1 MILLKANSELNHIF
15 SRMLKTMDVNVVW
28 TGNIVVLNN
37 FLILSGKVR
46 SLIFNFDNRK
56 IITNVIELPD
66 KEEDM
71 DPVADN
77 QTLTNVL
84 NMTLYAFGKWGAIR
98 GLKVDKDYSQL
109 NALFY
114 AILKDMR
121 IIPGYRDDNFR
132 FYRDNIQMT
141 FEEVVQAAREEGKR
155 KPQEEV
161 KEEKQ
166 EEEKEEKGL
175 GLWHNV
181 RWSLTKSSFHK
192 SEISAYE
199 RKASR
204 IGNNFYINGYQCPEC
219 ARKLYMAIYPQGK
232 EFPVETEE
240 GRVYLARSYTCDNCN
255 LFYTPRPG
263 RLLREGENYV
273 MKFGGDRD
281 AYEDYRELLGRNA
294 ERTSNCNFNEFASKR
309 GKHAMPPIEEVCADM
324 EHMSE
329 EELHDIEEKID
340 ENFFPIMQ
348 AELFREKIQEL
359 LKARKEAK
367 EGKKKKQEAA
377 PAGNQPEG
385 SGADTAGKSAHGA
398 DPESVGKSVKG
409 SGAKD
414 PGESAE
420 GSDAELA
427 GKSALGMRTDSMGK
441 SVKGT
446 EAESAG
452 KSAQGVGAESAGKS
466 AKNLGAESAGK
477 SAEDS
482 GADYAGRT
490 SDSSGKE
497 VPGESAQGLAAESSL
512 QNSAA
517 ESAGNPL
524 QDSEA
529 GGQQPGHFG
538 GEASGKS
545 EKKKGFFGRRNA
557 KEKPGRGDFAN
568 ETSGKE
574 AGLLN
579 EVQDTGK
586 ALGTDPKDPNGIEAE
601 LEAEFAE
608 SNGTM
613 SIKEKY
619 DARMRKLDR
628 MSMWQLRR
636 LREQV
641 RDDERLDWVDKEKY
655 EKLLRQAVYQK
666 GAEEVRKKAE
676 YAMTQSYAVI
686 KRVMEEIAQAECPE
700 LIKKEMLEALEEVK
714 KKRGQEEAA
723 ELIARVPETMTRSQ
737 YHIFREKLNQYD
749 GEDVSVYN
757 EVLEGARRLTEKREI
772 AGMLKRAAGADRRGL
787 IQMLTKLREDGFLPE
802 QAEPAIKE
810 IEGRVMEMD
819 QKVIDKIC
827 PNIPLMS
834 FDDAASAYEKIE
846 GGVFL
851 PEIKT
856 NTLEMID
863 KRLTKLKMD
872 ECGLLVEKLRDALS
886 AKITDADRLHFYEPR
901 KVMRGDWAPREAELA
916 ARALNTY
923 AQERD
928 RYEYPILICD
938 SSAKKNGRE
947 GFILTPDHIF
957 YNSMFSSEMIPIRSI
972 TGIEGNTGLLSKG
985 IYVKRGNGKKTKI
998 PGGISSKELKEFG
1011 EILEE
1016 FVSYLQEKPE
1026 SRSIAYLSKEK
1037 HDVKCCYRCGYTYRG
1052 GNTCPKCGNQANQ

>member
-1 MILLKANSELNHIF
+1 MILLKANSELNNIF

-56 IITNVIELPD
+56 IMTNVIELPD

-71 DPVADN
+71 EPVGEN

-84 NMTLYAFGKWGAIR
+84 NMTLYAFGKWGSIR

-114 AILKDMR
+114 AILKDMK

-132 FYRDNIQMT
+132 FYKDNIQMT
-141 FEEVVQAAREEGKR
+141 FEEVVKAAMEEGKR
-155 KPQEEV
+155 KPQEV

-166 EEEKEEKGL
+166 EEEPEEKGL
-175 GLWHNV
+175 GLWHKV
-181 RWSLTKSSFHK
+181 RWSLTKATFHK

-204 IGNNFYINGYQCPEC
+204 VGNNFYINGYQCPEC
-219 ARKLYMAIYPQGK
+219 ARKLYMAIYLQGK
-232 EFPVETEE
+232 EFPIETEE
-240 GRVYLARSYTCDNCN
+240 GGVYLARSYTCDNCN

-263 RLLREGENYV
+263 KLLREGDNYT

-281 AYEDYRELLGRNA
+281 AYEDYRELLGRDA
-294 ERTSNCNFNEFASKR
+294 ERTSNCNFNEFASQR
-309 GKHAMPPIEEVCADM
+309 GKHAMPPIEEACADM

-329 EELHDIEEKID
+329 EELHNIEEKID
-340 ENFFPIMQ
+340 ENFFPLMQ
-348 AELFREKIQEL
+348 AEPFREKIQEL
-359 LKARKEAK
+359 LKARKEAQ
-367 EGKKKKQEAA
+367 EEKKKKKK
-377 PAGNQPEG
+377 PEQ
-385 SGADTAGKSAHGA
+385 
-398 DPESVGKSVKG
+398 
-409 SGAKD
+409 
-414 PGESAE
+414 
-420 GSDAELA
+420 
-427 GKSALGMRTDSMGK
+427 
-441 SVKGT
+441 
-446 EAESAG
+446 EAESS
-452 KSAQGVGAESAGKS
+452 KAEG
-466 AKNLGAESAGK
+466 
-477 SAEDS
+477 
-482 GADYAGRT
+482 
-490 SDSSGKE
+490 
-497 VPGESAQGLAAESSL
+497 AAET
-512 QNSAA
+512 A
-517 ESAGNPL
+517 EK
-524 QDSEA
+524 DSEVKSQGQAMQHSETPMDHSGLESSEQPQSPNKDWDRPQEDGRKSFGHTEA
-529 GGQQPGHFG
+529 GAQ
-538 GEASGKS
+538 ASGDDTDALGKP
-545 EKKKGFFGRRNA
+545 EKKKGFFGKRNT
-557 KEKPGRGDFAN
+557 KEKPERDVPEKDMDASLKGA
-568 ETSGKE
+568 GK
-574 AGLLN
+574 
-579 EVQDTGK
+579 QD
-586 ALGTDPKDPNGIEAE
+586 DPRDPNGIEAE

-608 SNGTM
+608 SNG
-613 SIKEKY
+613 SLSVKEKY

-641 RDDERLDWVDKEKY
+641 KDDERLDWVDKEKY
-655 EKLLRQAVYQK
+655 EKLLRQAAYQK

-686 KRVMEEIAQAECPE
+686 KRVMDEINQSECPE
-700 LIKKEMLEALEEVK
+700 LIKKEMLEALGEVK

-723 ELIARVPETMTRSQ
+723 DLIARVPENMTRSQ
-737 YHIFREKLNQYD
+737 YRTFRDKLNQYD
-749 GEDVSVYN
+749 GEDISVYN
-757 EVLEGARRLTEKREI
+757 EVLEGTRRLTEKREI

-787 IQMLTKLREDGFLPE
+787 MQMLTKLREDGFLPE
-802 QAEPAIKE
+802 QAEPAIRE
-810 IEGRVMEMD
+810 IEGRVMAMD
-819 QKVIDKIC
+819 QKVIDKMC

-834 FDDAASAYEKIE
+834 FDEAASAYEKIE

-872 ECGLLVEKLRDALS
+872 ECGLLVEKLKDALS
-886 AKITDADRLHFYEPR
+886 GRISDTERLHFYEVR
-901 KVMRGDWAPREAELA
+901 KIMRGDWAPREAELA

-928 RYEYPILICD
+928 RYEFPILICD
-938 SSAKKNGRE
+938 ASAKKNGRD
-947 GFILTPDHIF
+947 GFILTPEHIF
-957 YNSMFSSEMIPIRSI
+957 YNSMFSSEMIPIRSV

-1011 EILEE
+1011 EVLGE

>member
-1 MILLKANSELNHIF
+1 MILLKANSELTNIF

-71 DPVADN
+71 EPVADN
-77 QTLTNVL
+77 QTLANVL
-84 NMTLYAFGKWGAIR
+84 NMTLYAFGKWGSIR

-141 FEEVVQAAREEGKR
+141 FEEVVQAAMEEGKR
-155 KPQEEV
+155 KPQEAT
-161 KEEKQ
+161 EEKQ
-166 EEEKEEKGL
+166 EEEPEEKGL

-181 RWSLTKSSFHK
+181 RWSLTKATFHK

-204 IGNNFYINGYQCPEC
+204 VGNNFYINGYQCPEC

-232 EFPVETEE
+232 EFPIETEE

-263 RLLREGENYV
+263 RLLREGDNYS

-281 AYEDYRELLGRNA
+281 AYEDYLELLGRNA
-294 ERTSNCNFNEFASKR
+294 ERTSNCNFNEFASQR
-309 GKHAMPPIEEVCADM
+309 GKHAMPPIEEACADM

-329 EELHDIEEKID
+329 EELHNIEEKID
-340 ENFFPIMQ
+340 ENFFPLMQ
-348 AELFREKIQEL
+348 AEPYREKIQEL
-359 LKARKEAK
+359 LKAKKEDK
-367 EGKKKKQEAA
+367 EEKKKTKKPEQET
-377 PAGNQPEG
+377 ELV
-385 SGADTAGKSAHGA
+385 KS
-398 DPESVGKSVKG
+398 
-409 SGAKD
+409 
-414 PGESAE
+414 
-420 GSDAELA
+420 
-427 GKSALGMRTDSMGK
+427 DSPQ
-441 SVKGT
+441 
-446 EAESAG
+446 EESAG
-452 KSAQGVGAESAGKS
+452 NSAKDSGAESTGQT
-466 AKNLGAESAGK
+466 
-477 SAEDS
+477 
-482 GADYAGRT
+482 YQH
-490 SDSSGKE
+490 SD
-497 VPGESAQGLAAESSL
+497 
-512 QNSAA
+512 A
-517 ESAGNPL
+517 ESAGNSAQGSGSKNSL
-524 QDSEA
+524 QDSDSESTKQTSPY
-529 GGQQPGHFG
+529 G
-538 GEASGKS
+538 SDTYSKGKKD
-545 EKKKGFFGRRNA
+545 KKKGLFGKRNA
-557 KEKPGRGDFAN
+557 KEKPEGTAF
-568 ETSGKE
+568 GK
-574 AGLLN
+574 G
-579 EVQDTGK
+579 QDVSTQRTGN
-586 ALGTDPKDPNGIEAE
+586 PEDPNGIEAE

-641 RDDERLDWVDKEKY
+641 KDDERLDWVDKEKY
-655 EKLLRQAVYQK
+655 EKLLRQASYQK
-666 GAEEVRKKAE
+666 GAEEVRQKAE
-676 YAMTQSYAVI
+676 YGMTQSYAVI
-686 KRVMEEIAQAECPE
+686 KRVMDEISQAECPE
-700 LIKKEMLEALEEVK
+700 LIKKEMLKDLGEVK

-723 ELIARVPETMTRSQ
+723 NLIARVPENMTRSQ
-737 YHIFREKLNQYD
+737 YRTFREKLNQYD
-749 GEDVSVYN
+749 GEDISVYN
-757 EVLEGARRLTEKREI
+757 EVLEGTRRLTEKREI
-772 AGMLKRAAGADRRGL
+772 AGMLKRAANSDRRGL
-787 IQMLTKLREDGFLPE
+787 MQMLTKLREDGFLPE
-802 QAEPAIKE
+802 QAEIAIKE
-810 IEGRVMEMD
+810 IEGRVMAMD
-819 QKVIDKIC
+819 QKVIDKMC

-834 FDDAASAYEKIE
+834 FDEAASAYEKIE

-872 ECGLLVEKLRDALS
+872 ECGLLVEKLKDALS
-886 AKITDADRLHFYEPR
+886 GRINDMERLHFYEAR
-901 KVMRGDWAPREAELA
+901 KVMRGDWEPREAQLT

-938 SSAKKNGRE
+938 SSARKDGRD

-957 YNSMFSSEMIPIRSI
+957 YNSMFSSEMIPIRSV

-998 PGGISSKELKEFG
+998 PGGISAKELKEFG
-1011 EILEE
+1011 EVLDE